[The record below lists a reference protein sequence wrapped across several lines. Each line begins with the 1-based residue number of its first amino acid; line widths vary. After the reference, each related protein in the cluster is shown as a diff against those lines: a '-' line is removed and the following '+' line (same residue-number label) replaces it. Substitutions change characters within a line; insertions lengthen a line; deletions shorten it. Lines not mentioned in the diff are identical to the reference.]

1 VKVVLDTGVIVSALL
16 FPGGRVTWLRDRW
29 ISGSIRPLVSR
40 ATVDELIRVLAYP
53 KFKLSGPEI
62 DTVLAAYLPF
72 TQTVEVRSARDEP
85 AMPACDDPD
94 DQEFL
99 YLTLDGEA
107 EALVTG
113 DDDLLRLGDEAPF
126 PILTPAQFKSRVP
139 RRASS

>member
-1 VKVVLDTGVIVSALL
+1 MKVVLDTGVIVSALL
-16 FPGGRVTWLRDRW
+16 FPKGRVAWLRDAW
-29 ISGSIRPLVSR
+29 TAGVIKPLVSR

-72 TQTVEVRSARDEP
+72 TETIDVRSARDEP

-113 DDDLLRLGDEAPF
+113 DDDLLRLRDEVPF
-126 PILTPAQFKSRVP
+126 PILTPAQLKSRL
-139 RRASS
+139 A

>member
-1 VKVVLDTGVIVSALL
+1 MKVVLDTGVVVSALL
-16 FPGGRVTWLRDRW
+16 FPKGRVAWLRDRW
-29 ISGSIRPLVSR
+29 TAGAIRPLVCR

-72 TQTVEVRSARDEP
+72 TETVDVRSTRDDP
-85 AMPACDDPD
+85 AIPACDDPD
-94 DQEFL
+94 DEEFL

-113 DDDLLRLGDEAPF
+113 DDDLLRLRDEAPF
-126 PILTPAQFKSRVP
+126 PILTPARFRSGVG
-139 RRASS
+139 